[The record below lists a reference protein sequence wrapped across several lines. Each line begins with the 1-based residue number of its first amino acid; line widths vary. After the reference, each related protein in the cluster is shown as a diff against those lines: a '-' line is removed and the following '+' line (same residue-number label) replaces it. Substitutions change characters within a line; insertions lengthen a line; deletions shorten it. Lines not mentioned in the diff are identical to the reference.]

1 MKLTHLEIQQLPG
14 IDPGFKLDTISPG
27 INLVTGPNASGK
39 SSLIRALQ
47 YLVSKDKKG
56 DPAALSLS
64 AQFTAVNGIGEMTAR
79 RTGEQIDWQMH
90 TDTANTDPANKPDM
104 IARDTLHHYWLTME
118 NLVQVEDAESSD
130 IVARLQSEM
139 AGGIDLIALRT
150 QELKVGA
157 RLGAIEST
165 ELQNLRATRRAI
177 ESEYS
182 TLSASAAQELPALK
196 RKMDDIQRLLSREK
210 QQEAALDLLIALNQ
224 QRDIQTDLS
233 ALPTNMDRLSGHEL
247 NTLKQHEARQATQQ
261 QQHTKALQ
269 DLQAATLK
277 RQDTGLATS
286 SPDER
291 LLQEQRLVLIR
302 TAQQRA
308 DIDSLTLQRDK
319 QQAVASTAWQAL
331 GGGAEPASLTT
342 AQIDQAQ
349 TFVDQLRQA
358 ELKRDEIKAR
368 IQDAGPTPD
377 PKTIAVHSQA
387 TRLLNRW
394 LATRKA
400 TSPIGKIM
408 LGIIGVIGLGTAILG
423 FISTLWLFVGAGVA
437 IIIAAITAFL
447 TTGKD
452 PSHQAQLDYQ
462 QLDIDEPTDWQKAAV
477 EQQLNTLQ
485 TTLDELLKAQEQA
498 KDNATETHRLT
509 AIQVDIDTLLNDKA
523 ILAIEI
529 GFDPKLA
536 TMALG
541 LMIRM
546 ISDYQQASAEHHVL
560 NDTITQIQ
568 SVITESL
575 QGVQHY
581 LATFGLQVEPQ
592 QETLEAALADL
603 NDRSRQA
610 ATATVEINA
619 AQRHIDHAA
628 GELTQ
633 VTSEINELY
642 TTAGVEPGN
651 RIALETSV
659 TQHPHWQALQTRQRA
674 AQLQISTKQDLL
686 KDDTELMQLVEDNE
700 QDKLQQQLQNTTANK
715 EELDQLRN
723 EHSDLQA
730 KLNNTGIDRRLE
742 HANAE
747 EAAAE
752 AKLAEVLEKRQSLEA
767 GLFLLDEVE
776 AEHQVENEPAI
787 LKAANSLFEAFT
799 HNAWK
804 IELNAQGLQA
814 RDISKNRLRELKEL
828 SSGTRMQLVLAIRLA
843 WINQLEKHA
852 EALPLFL
859 DETLTTSDESR
870 FAAIVDCLTE
880 LSNQGRQI
888 FYLSARQHELALWN
902 KVSHQPPHHID
913 LAQIR
918 LGNDT
923 PLADD
928 YAVDELPKI
937 PAPDDHTVEAYA
949 ALLRIPALN
958 PNLDAGETPIFY
970 LLRDDLTLLHTLYQ
984 QWNVRTLGPLLT
996 WLQGSRMGGID
1007 DATRD
1012 RLLARCDAAIQWH
1025 KAWQQ
1030 GRGKPVDVAALQA
1043 TIPNLEQ
1050 RDAVAAR
1057 NKEPS
1062 IDHNAAAL
1070 LASLA
1075 NTATKVAKVGQSR
1088 QATLREYFLTEG
1100 YLSEEPCL
1108 TSSERET
1115 RVLQLAKPGVERTDL
1130 RQTILWLEAAVA
1142 TKADPQQANATQA
1155 HSAPAAPATDATP

>member
-1 MKLTHLEIQQLPG
+1 MKLSHLEIQQLPG
-14 IDPGFKLDTISPG
+14 IDPGFTLDTLSPG
-27 INLVTGPNASGK
+27 INLVTGPNAIGK

-47 YLVSKDKKG
+47 FLVSKHKKD
-56 DPAALSLS
+56 DPAALSLA

-90 TDTANTDPANKPDM
+90 TDPANTETANKPDM

-139 AGGIDLIALRT
+139 AGGIDLTALRT

-157 RLGAIEST
+157 RLGATEST
-165 ELQNLRATRRAI
+165 DLQNLRAKRRVI
-177 ESEYS
+177 ENQYS
-182 TLSASAAQELPALK
+182 TLSASAAQALPALT

-224 QRDIQTDLS
+224 QRDIQTSLS
-233 ALPTNMDRLSGHEL
+233 AMPANMDRLSGHEL
-247 NTLKQHEARQATQQ
+247 NTLKQYEARQTNQQ
-261 QQHTKALQ
+261 QQHTKAVQ

-277 RQDTGLATS
+277 RQDTGLATT

-291 LLQEQRLVLIR
+291 ILDEQRLVLTR
-302 TAQQRA
+302 TDQQRA
-308 DIDSLTLQRDK
+308 EIASLNLQRDK
-319 QQAVASTAWQAL
+319 QQAVTNTKWQTL

-349 TFVDQLRQA
+349 TFVDRLRQA

-377 PKTIAVHSQA
+377 PKKIAVHSQA

-394 LATRKA
+394 LATRQA
-400 TSPIGKIM
+400 TSPISKIM
-408 LGIIGVIGLGTAILG
+408 LGIIGVIGLGTAAAG
-423 FISTLWLFVGAGVA
+423 FISSLWLVVGAGIA
-437 IIIAAITAFL
+437 TIIAAITAYL

-462 QLDIDEPTDWQKAAV
+462 QLNIDTPTDWHTAAV

-485 TTLDELLKAQEQA
+485 TTLDDLLKAESRA
-498 KDNATETHRLT
+498 KDNAADTHRLT
-509 AIQVDIDTLLNDKA
+509 AVQVEIDALLNDKA
-523 ILAIEI
+523 TLANDI

-536 TMALG
+536 TMAIG
-541 LMIRM
+541 LMVNM

-560 NDTITQIQ
+560 NNTITQRQ

-581 LATFGLQVEPQ
+581 LATFGLQVEAQ
-592 QETLEAALADL
+592 QETLKAALADL

-610 ATATVEINA
+610 ATATVEIKA
-619 AQRHIDHAA
+619 AQRHIDHATS
-628 GELTQ
+628 ELAQ
-633 VTSEINELY
+633 VTSEINALY
-642 TTAGVEPGN
+642 TTAGVEAGN
-651 RIALETSV
+651 RVALETCV
-659 TQHPHWQALQTRQRA
+659 TQHPNWQTLQTKQRA
-674 AQLQISTKQDLL
+674 AQLQISTKQNLL
-686 KDDTELMQLVEDNE
+686 KDDPNLMQLVENNE
-700 QDKLQQQLQNTTANK
+700 QHTLQHLLGNTTAKK

-723 EHSDLQA
+723 EHSDLHA

-742 HANAE
+742 QANAQ
-747 EAAAE
+747 EAFAE
-752 AKLAEVLEKRQSLEA
+752 AKLAEVLEKRQFLEA
-767 GLFLLDEVE
+767 GLFLLEEVE

-787 LKAANSLFEAFT
+787 LKAANGLFEAFT

-880 LSNQGRQI
+880 LSKQGRQI

-902 KVSHQPPHHID
+902 KVSDQPPHHID

-928 YAVDELPKI
+928 YAVDDLPTI
-937 PAPDDHTVEAYA
+937 PAPGHHTVEDYA

-958 PNLDAGETPIFY
+958 PHLDAGEIPIFY

-984 QWNVRTLGPLLT
+984 QWNIRTMGPLLT
-996 WLQGSRMGGID
+996 WLQGSRMDGID
-1007 DATRD
+1007 DTTRD
-1012 RLLARCDAAIQWH
+1012 RLLARCDAATQWH

-1043 TIPNLEQ
+1043 TISNLEQ
-1050 RDAVAAR
+1050 REAVIAR
-1057 NKEPS
+1057 NIAPS
-1062 IDHNAAAL
+1062 IDHDAAAL

-1108 TSSERET
+1108 TSNERET

-1130 RQTILWLEAAVA
+1130 RQTILWLEAA
-1142 TKADPQQANATQA
+1142 NATHA
-1155 HSAPAAPATDATP
+1155 DSAPATDTTP

>member
-1 MKLTHLEIQQLPG
+1 MKLSHLEIQQLPG

-27 INLVTGPNASGK
+27 INLVTGPNAIGK

-47 YLVSKDKKG
+47 FLVSKDKKD

-64 AQFTAVNGIGEMTAR
+64 AQFTAVNGDGEMTAR

-90 TDTANTDPANKPDM
+90 TDPANKPDI

-118 NLVQVEDAESSD
+118 NLVQVEDAESRD

-139 AGGIDLIALRT
+139 AGGIDLTALRT

-157 RLGAIEST
+157 RLGATEST
-165 ELQNLRATRRAI
+165 ELQNLRATRRVI

-224 QRDIQTDLS
+224 QRDIHTSLS
-233 ALPTNMDRLSGHEL
+233 ALPANMNRLSGHEL

-261 QQHTKALQ
+261 QQHTKAVQ
-269 DLQAATLK
+269 DLQAATLEL
-277 RQDTGLATS
+277 QDTGLATT

-291 LLQEQRLVLIR
+291 ILDEQRLVLTR
-302 TAQQRA
+302 TGQQRTELA
-308 DIDSLTLQRDK
+308 SLTLQRDK
-319 QQAVASTAWQAL
+319 LQAVASTAWQAL

-349 TFVDQLRQA
+349 TFVDRLRQA

-377 PKTIAVHSQA
+377 PKTIAVHRQA
-387 TRLLNRW
+387 IRLLSRW
-394 LATRKA
+394 LDTREA

-408 LGIIGVIGLGTAILG
+408 LSIIGLIGLGTAAAG
-423 FISTLWLFVGAGVA
+423 FISSLWLIVGAGIATV
-437 IIIAAITAFL
+437 IAAITVFL

-452 PSHQAQLDYQ
+452 PSQQAQLDYQ

-485 TTLDELLKAQEQA
+485 TTLDEWLKAESRA
-498 KDNATETHRLT
+498 KDNATETGRLT
-509 AIQVDIDTLLNDKA
+509 AIQVDIDTLLDEKA
-523 ILAIEI
+523 TLANNI

-560 NDTITQIQ
+560 NELITQIQ
-568 SVITESL
+568 SVITVSL
-575 QGVQHY
+575 QGVLHY
-581 LATFGLQVEPQ
+581 LATFGLQVEAQ
-592 QETLEAALADL
+592 QEALEAALADL

-610 ATATVEINA
+610 TTATVDIKA
-619 AQRHIDHAA
+619 AQRHIDHATR
-628 GELTQ
+628 ELTQ
-633 VTSEINELY
+633 VTSEINLLY
-642 TTAGVEPGN
+642 TTAGIEAGN

-686 KDDTELMQLVEDNE
+686 KDDPNLMQLVENNE
-700 QDKLQQQLQNTTANK
+700 QDKLQQLRQNTTAKK

-723 EHSDLQA
+723 KHSDLQA

-742 HANAE
+742 RANAQ

-752 AKLAEVLEKRQSLEA
+752 AKLAEVLEKRQFLEA
-767 GLFLLDEVE
+767 GLFLLEEVE

-787 LKAANSLFEAFT
+787 LKAANGLFEAFT
-799 HNAWK
+799 HNAWRV
-804 IELNAQGLQA
+804 ELNAQGLQA

-888 FYLSARQHELALWN
+888 FYLSARQHERALWN
-902 KVSHQPPHHID
+902 KVSDQPPHHID

-923 PLADD
+923 PLAAD
-928 YAVDELPKI
+928 YAVDELATT
-937 PAPDDHTVEAYA
+937 PAPGDQTVEEYA

-958 PNLDAGETPIFY
+958 PHLDAGETPIFY

-984 QWNVRTLGPLLT
+984 QWNIRTMGPLLT
-996 WLQGSRMGGID
+996 WLQGSRMDGID

-1030 GRGKPVDVAALQA
+1030 GRGKPVDAAALQA

-1057 NKEPS
+1057 NKAPS
-1062 IDHNAAAL
+1062 IDHDAAAL

-1075 NTATKVAKVGQSR
+1075 NTATKVAKVGQSK

-1108 TSSERET
+1108 TSTERET

-1130 RQTILWLEAAVA
+1130 RQTILWLEAA
-1142 TKADPQQANATQA
+1142 NATHA
-1155 HSAPAAPATDATP
+1155 HSASATDTTP